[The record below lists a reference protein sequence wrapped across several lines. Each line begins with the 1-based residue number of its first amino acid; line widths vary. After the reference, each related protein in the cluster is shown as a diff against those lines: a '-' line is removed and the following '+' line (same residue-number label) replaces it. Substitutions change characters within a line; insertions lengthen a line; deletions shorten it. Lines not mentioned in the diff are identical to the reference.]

1 MKNHILLPVLSL
13 ILLVLNA
20 SCDDDTDDRS
30 KFIGRY
36 EVTEFSLETFTQR
49 DDYEV
54 RIRKDTGTEDMV
66 IISNFYNLDIDATA
80 IIQGNSITVMQQE
93 HGIFKFEGTG
103 SLQGSIITLNYTVSS
118 TSDDPDYYDRL
129 RAEMTFME

>member
-1 MKNHILLPVLSL
+1 MKNHIILAVLS
-13 ILLVLNA
+13 VLFITLGTA
-20 SCDDDTDDRS
+20 CSDDTDDRN

-36 EVTEFSLETFTQR
+36 EVTEYSLITFTQR

-80 IIQGNSITVMQQE
+80 AIEGITITVIKQE
-93 HGIFKFEGTG
+93 HNIFEFEGHGRLEG
-103 SLQGSIITLNYTVSS
+103 SKIIIDYTVTS
-118 TSDDPDYYDRL
+118 TDGGEYFDRL
-129 RAEMTFME
+129 RAEMSLIE

>member
-13 ILLVLNA
+13 ILLVLNV
-20 SCDDDTDDRS
+20 SCDDETDDRN

-54 RIRKDTGTEDMV
+54 RIRKDAGTEDMV

-80 IIQGNSITVMQQE
+80 MIQGNNITVNKQE
-93 HGIFKFEGTG
+93 HSIFEFEGTG

-118 TSDDPDYYDRL
+118 TLDGAEFYDRL
-129 RAEMTFME
+129 RAEMTFVE